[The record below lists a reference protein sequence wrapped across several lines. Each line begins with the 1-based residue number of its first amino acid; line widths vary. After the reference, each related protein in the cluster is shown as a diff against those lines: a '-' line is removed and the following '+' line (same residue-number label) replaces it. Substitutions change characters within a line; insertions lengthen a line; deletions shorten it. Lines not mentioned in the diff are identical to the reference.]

1 MCVRMRM
8 CVCMR
13 MRMCMCMCVCMRM
26 CMCACLLLGL
36 VWLFVV
42 HRERVKQRIVGEHR
56 LKVGII
62 GPWPR
67 LRRARLAR
75 NDRRNDRRNVSS
87 RCTQAFAKEVD
98 ELHFII
104 EIELQAAYE
113 EVQVQPVAARGVR
126 QDLLCAPT
134 PRRS

>member
-1 MCVRMRM
+1 MSGSAYSFGMRM
-8 CVCMR
+8 CVCV
-13 MRMCMCMCVCMRM
+13 CMCMCVRVRM
-26 CMCACLLLGL
+26 CVCMCMSRACLLLGL

-56 LKVGII
+56 LKVGVF

-98 ELHFII
+98 ELHFVI

-126 QDLLCAPT
+126 QAL
-134 PRRS
+134 RR